1 MAQWLG
7 QFTGRTHATA
17 VRDAEQLLRHAVE
30 QLRLAS
36 HLEQP
41 RKAKAVRALAK
52 RVHSAR
58 VRFLKASIQ
67 AASDPNIASVHDN
80 HAHELDR
87 LRAALSRVEDA
98 AVEGVLEEF
107 SAFAVHL

>member
-17 VRDAEQLLRHAVE
+17 VMDAEQLLRHAVE
-30 QLRLAS
+30 QLRVAPVDAR
-36 HLEQP
+36 Q

-67 AASDPNIASVHDN
+67 AASDPNVASVLDE
-80 HAHELDR
+80 HARELDQ
-87 LRAALSRVEDA
+87 LRAALARVEGA
-98 AVEGVLEEF
+98 AIAGVLAEF
-107 SAFAVHL
+107 SALDALL